1 MFGAIAGGIAS
12 ALAGGAMS
20 KLFGGGQKAAS
31 GGIQG
36 DVLATDNNTVG
47 MGDAGIK
54 SAIQGSNVPNPDEA
68 VPSFVSGAMAKAGNG
83 LLEGTLQA
91 GTSAVSDKLL
101 DLVGLGG
108 KSAAD
113 KGKDT
118 RDYLAAAFPEL
129 NAWERA
135 GADASSA
142 GMVDAGFENQ
152 KELTKMQLDNQKEI
166 AEMQNETQ
174 KEIAGMQSAT
184 SRQNTK
190 DQVYA
195 QNEMLAYQ
203 QKVSEIMRQMLTQA
217 QTACQYFTNDQIK
230 EMTRKVSAEVD
241 LVHQQTQNQRYGSS
255 HIGATAKDISN
266 VVTDAASG
274 VVDIFHGIDKAV
286 ADTWN
291 NFWKDG
297 KADGI
302 GSNLSR
308 K

>member
-54 SAIQGSNVPNPDEA
+54 YAIQGSNVPNSDE
-68 VPSFVSGAMAKAGNG
+68 V
-83 LLEGTLQA
+83 
-91 GTSAVSDKLL
+91 L

-142 GMVDAGFENQ
+142 GMVD
-152 KELTKMQLDNQKEI
+152 
-166 AEMQNETQ
+166 
-174 KEIAGMQSAT
+174 
-184 SRQNTK
+184 
-190 DQVYA
+190 
-195 QNEMLAYQ
+195 
-203 QKVSEIMRQMLTQA
+203 
-217 QTACQYFTNDQIK
+217 
-230 EMTRKVSAEVD
+230 
-241 LVHQQTQNQRYGSS
+241 
-255 HIGATAKDISN
+255 
-266 VVTDAASG
+266 
-274 VVDIFHGIDKAV
+274 
-286 ADTWN
+286 
-291 NFWKDG
+291 
-297 KADGI
+297 
-302 GSNLSR
+302 
-308 K
+308 

>member
-1 MFGAIAGGIAS
+1 LIHTSIIHTRRAS
-12 ALAGGAMS
+12 RPSGQHPALPYSRAYQRPLYS
-20 KLFGGGQKAAS
+20 IPPRRSSELFGGGQKAAS
-31 GGIQG
+31 GRIQG

-54 SAIQGSNVPNPDEA
+54 SATQGSNVPNPDEA
-68 VPSFVSGAMAKAGNG
+68 VPSFVSGAMAKAGKG

-152 KELTKMQLDNQKEI
+152 KELT
-166 AEMQNETQ
+166 
-174 KEIAGMQSAT
+174 
-184 SRQNTK
+184 
-190 DQVYA
+190 
-195 QNEMLAYQ
+195 
-203 QKVSEIMRQMLTQA
+203 
-217 QTACQYFTNDQIK
+217 
-230 EMTRKVSAEVD
+230 
-241 LVHQQTQNQRYGSS
+241 
-255 HIGATAKDISN
+255 
-266 VVTDAASG
+266 
-274 VVDIFHGIDKAV
+274 
-286 ADTWN
+286 
-291 NFWKDG
+291 
-297 KADGI
+297 
-302 GSNLSR
+302 
-308 K
+308 

>member
-47 MGDAGIK
+47 DRK
-54 SAIQGSNVPNPDEA
+54 SSYA
-68 VPSFVSGAMAKAGNG
+68 VFC
-83 LLEGTLQA
+83 L
-91 GTSAVSDKLL
+91 VSDKLL

-142 GMVDAGFENQ
+142 GMVDAGF
-152 KELTKMQLDNQKEI
+152 
-166 AEMQNETQ
+166 
-174 KEIAGMQSAT
+174 
-184 SRQNTK
+184 
-190 DQVYA
+190 
-195 QNEMLAYQ
+195 
-203 QKVSEIMRQMLTQA
+203 
-217 QTACQYFTNDQIK
+217 
-230 EMTRKVSAEVD
+230 
-241 LVHQQTQNQRYGSS
+241 
-255 HIGATAKDISN
+255 
-266 VVTDAASG
+266 
-274 VVDIFHGIDKAV
+274 
-286 ADTWN
+286 
-291 NFWKDG
+291 
-297 KADGI
+297 
-302 GSNLSR
+302 
-308 K
+308 

>member
-68 VPSFVSGAMAKAGNG
+68 VPSFVSGAMAKAGKG

-91 GTSAVSDKLL
+91 GTSAVSDKLR

-174 KEIAGMQSAT
+174 KRLLAF
-184 SRQNTK
+184 SRRLHARIRKTRYMHKMRCLLINRRSLLLALRLLWKTPIFPSNSRFPRLCAKCLLKLKRLVSILPMTK
-190 DQVYA
+190 S
-195 QNEMLAYQ
+195 
-203 QKVSEIMRQMLTQA
+203 K
-217 QTACQYFTNDQIK
+217 K
-230 EMTRKVSAEVD
+230 
-241 LVHQQTQNQRYGSS
+241 
-255 HIGATAKDISN
+255 
-266 VVTDAASG
+266 
-274 VVDIFHGIDKAV
+274 
-286 ADTWN
+286 
-291 NFWKDG
+291 
-297 KADGI
+297 
-302 GSNLSR
+302 
-308 K
+308 

>member
-68 VPSFVSGAMAKAGNG
+68 VPSFVSGAMAKAGKG

-91 GTSAVSDKLL
+91 GTSAVSAKLL

-152 KELTKMQLDNQKEI
+152 KELTKMQLDN
-166 AEMQNETQ
+166 
-174 KEIAGMQSAT
+174 
-184 SRQNTK
+184 TK

-203 QKVSEIMRQMLTQA
+203 QKESTARVASIMENTNLSKQQQVSEIMRQMLTQA
-217 QTACQYFTNDQIK
+217 QTAGQYFTNDQIDDS
-230 EMTRKVSAEVD
+230 TRKVSAEVD

-266 VVTDAASG
+266 VVTDAATG

>member
-31 GGIQG
+31 RGIQG

-54 SAIQGSNVPNPDEA
+54 SALQGSNVPNPDDA
-68 VPSFVSGAMAKAGNG
+68 VPSFGSGAMAKAGKG

-91 GTSAVSDKLL
+91 GSSAVSDKLL

-118 RDYLAAAFPEL
+118 CDYLAAAFPEL

-135 GADASSA
+135 GDDASSA

-174 KEIAGMQSAT
+174 KEIAGIQSAT

-195 QNEMLAYQ
+195 QNEMR
-203 QKVSEIMRQMLTQA
+203 SEER
-217 QTACQYFTNDQIK
+217 FSRN
-230 EMTRKVSAEVD
+230 AETD
-241 LVHQQTQNQRYGSS
+241 LVCRLLLEKKKQIT
-255 HIGATAKDISN
+255 HIYSEY
-266 VVTDAASG
+266 SG
-274 VVDIFHGIDKAV
+274 
-286 ADTWN
+286 
-291 NFWKDG
+291 
-297 KADGI
+297 
-302 GSNLSR
+302 
-308 K
+308 

>member
-54 SAIQGSNVPNPDEA
+54 SAIQGSNVPNPHEA
-68 VPSFVSGAMAKAGNG
+68 VPSFVTAAMAKAGKG
-83 LLEGTLQA
+83 LLEGTFQA
-91 GTSAVSDKLL
+91 GTSAV
-101 DLVGLGG
+101 
-108 KSAAD
+108 AD

-152 KELTKMQLDNQKEI
+152 KELTKMQLD
-166 AEMQNETQ
+166 
-174 KEIAGMQSAT
+174 
-184 SRQNTK
+184 
-190 DQVYA
+190 
-195 QNEMLAYQ
+195 
-203 QKVSEIMRQMLTQA
+203 
-217 QTACQYFTNDQIK
+217 
-230 EMTRKVSAEVD
+230 
-241 LVHQQTQNQRYGSS
+241 
-255 HIGATAKDISN
+255 
-266 VVTDAASG
+266 
-274 VVDIFHGIDKAV
+274 
-286 ADTWN
+286 
-291 NFWKDG
+291 
-297 KADGI
+297 
-302 GSNLSR
+302 
-308 K
+308 

>member
-68 VPSFVSGAMAKAGNG
+68 VPSFVSGAMAKAGKG

-135 GADASSA
+135 FLFGVIILIANILKRAFSSQLAAKLRNRLLVLSKPFFVPFGA
-142 GMVDAGFENQ
+142 V
-152 KELTKMQLDNQKEI
+152 
-166 AEMQNETQ
+166 
-174 KEIAGMQSAT
+174 
-184 SRQNTK
+184 
-190 DQVYA
+190 VYSVINIKLGEHIVA
-195 QNEMLAYQ
+195 L
-203 QKVSEIMRQMLTQA
+203 
-217 QTACQYFTNDQIK
+217 CQFI
-230 EMTRKVSAEVD
+230 
-241 LVHQQTQNQRYGSS
+241 H
-255 HIGATAKDISN
+255 
-266 VVTDAASG
+266 
-274 VVDIFHGIDKAV
+274 
-286 ADTWN
+286 
-291 NFWKDG
+291 
-297 KADGI
+297 
-302 GSNLSR
+302 
-308 K
+308 

>member
-20 KLFGGGQKAAS
+20 KLFGGCQKAAS

-36 DVLATDNNTVG
+36 EVVATDNKTVG

-54 SAIQGSNVPNPDEA
+54 TAIQGSNVPNPDEA
-68 VPSFVSGAMAKAGNG
+68 VPSFVSGAMAKAGKG
-83 LLEGTLQA
+83 LLEGPLQA

-142 GMVDAGFENQ
+142 GTAAAGIDTQ
-152 KELTKMQLDNQKEI
+152 TLLDTLPLSVPEH
-166 AEMQNETQ
+166 
-174 KEIAGMQSAT
+174 
-184 SRQNTK
+184 
-190 DQVYA
+190 V
-195 QNEMLAYQ
+195 
-203 QKVSEIMRQMLTQA
+203 A
-217 QTACQYFTNDQIK
+217 QTA
-230 EMTRKVSAEVD
+230 
-241 LVHQQTQNQRYGSS
+241 QQSQRRIAG
-255 HIGATAKDISN
+255 GALEAPRHTPKGHVYWKNATPAFYEN
-266 VVTDAASG
+266 AARRG
-274 VVDIFHGIDKAV
+274 E
-286 ADTWN
+286 
-291 NFWKDG
+291 
-297 KADGI
+297 
-302 GSNLSR
+302 
-308 K
+308 

>member
-68 VPSFVSGAMAKAGNG
+68 VPSFVSGAMAKAGKG

-101 DLVGLGG
+101 DLVGLDG

-152 KELTKMQLDNQKEI
+152 KELTKMQLDNPKEI

-174 KEIAGMQSAT
+174 KEIAGIQWRLHARIRKTRYMHKMRCLLINRRSLLLALRLLWKT
-184 SRQNTK
+184 PIFPSNSRFPRLCAKCLLKLKRLVSILPMTK
-190 DQVYA
+190 S
-195 QNEMLAYQ
+195 
-203 QKVSEIMRQMLTQA
+203 K
-217 QTACQYFTNDQIK
+217 K
-230 EMTRKVSAEVD
+230 
-241 LVHQQTQNQRYGSS
+241 
-255 HIGATAKDISN
+255 
-266 VVTDAASG
+266 
-274 VVDIFHGIDKAV
+274 
-286 ADTWN
+286 
-291 NFWKDG
+291 
-297 KADGI
+297 
-302 GSNLSR
+302 
-308 K
+308 